1 MLAPFLFPETARFLP
16 VPDEL
21 AHLVAPAKLG
31 LFEWTDYHFHFPG
44 ADKLKADGATIQ
56 KLAPGIWRVRWEN
69 RVGNARLLP
78 DVGETLEVEVLSP
91 KFPTFELH
99 IHFFAALWREL
110 AARFPPLL
118 WNSNGSGTR
127 RGALVERGTP
137 TSSETLDWLELWG
150 DELEA
155 LGRAIE
161 RRPSIHLEREEFEA
175 PLAAVRRVESGQL
188 GALMNANWT
197 RTGGR
202 ALPQSVSQNR
212 WNESASPLR
221 LRFESFV
228 ARVVRALGDELNGTQ
243 WKRRLG
249 AWAKPNSSPNLV
261 ARDPLAIQLLE
272 IEASFGIANTPLWG
286 QIERAARLR
295 DVATLW
301 EWWVLLALVRELES
315 ATGERAIWSD
325 AFDANLGL
333 RTPALVRFGAHSL
346 LYNGATSSYSTP
358 LRPDFVWRG
367 EDEKPI
373 AALDAKFRVSV
384 ERGSVV
390 GDDLHKMHAYRDA
403 LGVRVALALH
413 PGHKSV
419 FYDRERGPLQTWNL
433 RAALNGS
440 LSGVGAWGLR
450 P

>member
-1 MLAPFLFPETARFLP
+1 M
-16 VPDEL
+16 
-21 AHLVAPAKLG
+21 
-31 LFEWTDYHFHFPG
+31 FEWTDYHFHFPG
-44 ADKLKADGATIQ
+44 AEILKADGATTQ

-69 RVGNARLLP
+69 RVGNARLVP
-78 DVGETLEVEVLSP
+78 DSGEPLEVEVLSP

-99 IHFFAALWREL
+99 IHFFALLWREL
-110 AARFPPLL
+110 ASRFPPLL
-118 WNSNGSGTR
+118 WNANGTGTR
-127 RGALVERGTP
+127 RGASVERGTP

-161 RRPSIHLEREEFEA
+161 RKPSLHLEREEFEA
-175 PLAAVRRVESGQL
+175 PLSGVRRVEGGQL
-188 GALMNANWT
+188 NGLMSANWT
-197 RTGGR
+197 QNGGR
-202 ALPQSVSQNR
+202 VLPRTVSQSR

-221 LRFESFV
+221 LRFETFV
-228 ARVVRALGDELNGTQ
+228 ARVVRALSDEPSALV

-249 AWAKPNSSPNLV
+249 AWAKPGTTPTLV
-261 ARDPLAIQLLE
+261 ARDPLAIQLLS

-301 EWWVLLALVRELES
+301 EWWVLLALVRELEI
-315 ATGERAIWSD
+315 ATSERALWGD
-325 AFDANLGL
+325 AFDAQLGL
-333 RTPALVRFGAHSL
+333 RTPALIRFGANSL
-346 LYNGATSSYSTP
+346 LYNGATPSYSTP

-367 EDEKPI
+367 ADEKPI

-384 ERGSVV
+384 ERGSVI

-403 LGVRVALALH
+403 LGVGVALALH
-413 PGHKSV
+413 PGDKSV

-433 RAALNGS
+433 RGALGGS

>member
-1 MLAPFLFPETARFLP
+1 LLAPFLFPETARFLP

-21 AHLVAPAKLG
+21 AHLVAPARLG

-44 ADKLKADGATIQ
+44 ADNLKVDGATVQ
-56 KLAPGIWRVRWEN
+56 KLAPHIWRVRWEN

-78 DVGETLEVEVLSP
+78 DCGEALEVEVLSP
-91 KFPTFELH
+91 KFPTFESH

-118 WNSNGSGTR
+118 WNSNGLGTR
-127 RGALVERGTP
+127 RGASVERGTP

-161 RRPSIHLEREEFEA
+161 RRPSLHLEREEFDA
-175 PLAAVRRVESGQL
+175 PLSQVRRVESGQL
-188 GALMNANWT
+188 SQLMNAKWT
-197 RTGGR
+197 RNGGR
-202 ALPQSVSQNR
+202 ALPRSVSQSR
-212 WNESASPLR
+212 WNESASPLKV
-221 LRFESFV
+221 RFGSFV
-228 ARVVRALGDELNGTQ
+228 ARVVRALDDEPDAAM
-243 WKRRLG
+243 WKRRLS
-249 AWAKPNSSPNLV
+249 AWVKPGTSPALV
-261 ARDPLAIQLLE
+261 ARDPLAVQLLA

-286 QIERAARLR
+286 EIEHAARLR

-301 EWWVLLALVRELES
+301 EWWVLLALVRQLES
-315 ATGERAIWSD
+315 ATGERAMWSD
-325 AFDANLGL
+325 AFDAQLGL
-333 RTPALVRFGAHSL
+333 RAPALVRFGASSL
-346 LYNGATSSYSTP
+346 LYNGATPSYSTP

-367 EDEKPI
+367 FDGKPI

-413 PGHKSV
+413 PGEKSV
-419 FYDRERGPLQTWNL
+419 FYDRERGPLSTRNL